1 MRRQIVFVI
10 LAVLACLA
18 ALTGCS
24 RAKANEKDIQVV
36 LEVNGKVQDTVT
48 VNIFNNA
55 VVSEPAAPENK
66 VFKGWTTA
74 ATWTDDEVDSLPVTP
89 NTCLI
94 RYNDIKDAVAGAS
107 RSVVL
112 KAVFAPVPRR
122 DLVIAWYAKEGTSGL
137 NQSHMGSFESELK
150 AYLKSIGKDPEKMDI
165 LIRGYDGGVADTC
178 AAIKKDADVDI
189 MVGWSSTGNLTGTGG
204 WTEGS
209 DFLENVGGITIGSKA
224 RYTARITDSDFIRQ
238 VYAWIQSRYG
248 AAPAEATASTQ
259 NAPAPA
265 SPTPVATEQAPAVQG
280 QASDGKLVVGWYAKT
295 DTSGMDQKTADS
307 LEAALRHFL
316 DANGYR
322 TAELVFRP
330 YDGKVAEVQDAVIA
344 AGDVDLMVAMKA
356 FALDGVEMEV
366 QENITVGPK
375 TDRRLH
381 RISSDE
387 LSVKAFEWLK
397 SDEALS
403 VLATGE
409 WAAPATT
416 GSADALVIGWYAKS
430 ETSGLNQGIIDRF
443 IGGLKDYL
451 KSIGAGDVELVIR
464 PYDGKVAEVQ
474 DAVIAAGDVDLMVGM
489 KAFALEGVE
498 MEVQQD
504 IVMGEKTDRRFHRI
518 SSDELAAKVFEW
530 LRTEEARDLF
540 RTAQ

>member
-55 VVSEPAAPENK
+55 VVSEPAATENK

-89 NTCLI
+89 NTGLI
-94 RYNDIKDAVAGAS
+94 RYKDIKDAVAGAS

-137 NQSHMGSFESELK
+137 NQSHMDSFESELK

-307 LEAALRHFL
+307 LENIVEGSEEIQTLVRNISQASEEQN
-316 DANGYR
+316 DAINQINTVIGQIYSVVSANTSSSVS
-322 TAELVFRP
+322 TASASE
-330 YDGKVAEVQDAVIA
+330 
-344 AGDVDLMVAMKA
+344 
-356 FALDGVEMEV
+356 
-366 QENITVGPK
+366 
-375 TDRRLH
+375 
-381 RISSDE
+381 E
-387 LSVKAFEWLK
+387 LSGQSLILK
-397 SDEALS
+397 NMIA
-403 VLATGE
+403 
-409 WAAPATT
+409 
-416 GSADALVIGWYAKS
+416 
-430 ETSGLNQGIIDRF
+430 RF
-443 IGGLKDYL
+443 KLKD
-451 KSIGAGDVELVIR
+451 E
-464 PYDGKVAEVQ
+464 
-474 DAVIAAGDVDLMVGM
+474 
-489 KAFALEGVE
+489 
-498 MEVQQD
+498 
-504 IVMGEKTDRRFHRI
+504 
-518 SSDELAAKVFEW
+518 
-530 LRTEEARDLF
+530 
-540 RTAQ
+540 